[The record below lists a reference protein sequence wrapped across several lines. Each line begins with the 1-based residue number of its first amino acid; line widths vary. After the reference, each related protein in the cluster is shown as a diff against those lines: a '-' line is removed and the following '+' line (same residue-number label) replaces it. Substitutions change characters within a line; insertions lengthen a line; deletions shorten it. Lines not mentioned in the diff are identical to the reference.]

1 MVGLVGPGEGSTG
14 VAEGEA
20 FAESGARVFG
30 HPPVLEAE
38 GVGPEGGFDDAS
50 LGFADL
56 EREGS
61 ELEVRL
67 RRDWDWDW
75 NWDGIGIEMN

>member
-20 FAESGARVFG
+20 FAESGAGVFG

-38 GVGPEGGFDDAS
+38 GVGPEWGFDDAS

-56 EREGS
+56 EERK
-61 ELEVRL
+61 LEVRL
-67 RRDWDWDW
+67 RLR
-75 NWDGIGIEMN
+75 